1 MLKLYNP
8 KDCVTTINDS
18 IALTG
23 YADTMISTSKDNA
36 LVAIVEGAQGDA
48 VANVSNSKLGTMTIT
63 LLATS
68 PSNAVLMDLAKKRE
82 VFSIWCVDK
91 SLGEKAGGSE
101 AIIETYPNVD
111 KASTAGNRVYTI
123 KIADYDVI
131 MTNE

>member
-8 KDCVTTINDS
+8 KDCVTTINDT

-23 YADTMISTSKDNA
+23 YSTSMIACSKDNP
-36 LVAIVEGAQGDA
+36 LVSIIEGAQGDA
-48 VANVSNSKLGTMTIT
+48 VGNVSNSKLGTMTIT

-82 VFSIWCVDK
+82 IFSIWCNDK
-91 SLGEKAGGSE
+91 SLGERAGGSE
-101 AIIETYPNVD
+101 AVIETYPNVD
-111 KASTAGNRVYTI
+111 KADVAGDRVYTI

-131 MTNE
+131 MSNE

>member
-23 YADTMISTSKDNA
+23 YAETMISASKDNA
-36 LVAIVEGAQGDA
+36 LVTIVEGAQGDA
-48 VANVSNSKLGTMTIT
+48 VGNVSNSKVGTMTIT

-68 PSNAVLMDLAKKRE
+68 PSNAVMMNLAKNRE
-82 VFSIWCVDK
+82 IFSIWCNDK

-101 AIIETYPNVD
+101 AVIETYPTVD
-111 KASTAGNRVYTI
+111 KANVAGNRVYTV
-123 KIADYDVI
+123 KVADFDVI